1 MEHTQ
6 AHRYGLL
13 GEKLGH
19 SFSPQIHA
27 KLGNSDYGL
36 FAVPKEAL
44 DAFMT
49 RREFSGINVTI
60 PYKKAVIPYLSEI
73 SERARKIGSVNTIV
87 KRGDGSLSGDNTDYA
102 GLLYAAGKAGISF
115 SGKKVL
121 ILGSGGTSLTAQ
133 AAAQDHGA
141 REVVVVSRNGNV
153 TYNDL
158 SQHADAE
165 IIVNTTPVGM
175 YPNNGEQLIS
185 LSAFPH
191 CCGVI
196 DVIYNPFC
204 TALLQEAEARGIP
217 HTNGLPMLVAQ
228 AKYASDLFFAG
239 QQPKVSQG
247 SALTGA
253 ADGAA
258 VHGMYSG
265 GGAEGPEGTG
275 AGGKVQSVQRSG
287 ERLSAEGAACTA
299 SKEEKAFTPDAEI
312 DRITAELYG
321 ELSNVVLIGMPSSG
335 KSSIGRLLSGRFGK
349 RFLDLDQMIEARF
362 QKRIP
367 EIFAAEGE
375 AGFREKEALCAREA
389 GKERGAVIAA
399 GGGTVLREE
408 NVRALRQNGS
418 MVFIERE
425 LSALSTEG
433 RPLSKDA
440 ETLRRMYEV
449 RLPIYQRCAD
459 ISLRNDGTPEDCAE
473 EIERLLQKNGV
484 QD

>member
-247 SALTGA
+247 STLTGA
-253 ADGAA
+253 ADGAF
-258 VHGMYSG
+258 
-265 GGAEGPEGTG
+265 
-275 AGGKVQSVQRSG
+275 
-287 ERLSAEGAACTA
+287 GAAA
-299 SKEEKAFTPDAEI
+299 LFTPEAEI

-335 KSSIGRLLSGRFGK
+335 KSCIGRLLSERLGK
-349 RFLDLDQMIEARF
+349 SFIDLDQMIEARF

-375 AGFREKEALCAREA
+375 AGFREKEALCAKEA

-459 ISLRNDGTPEDCAE
+459 ISLRNDGTPEECAE
-473 EIERLLQKNGV
+473 EIVRLLRKAGGKACV
-484 QD
+484 SR